1 MFGLEKFLK
10 VLDYFYSTLEKKAI
24 ELQKDLSH
32 IISDKLEEANKMGQV
47 ELKEG
52 IKDVL
57 NLNNTLQQQA
67 LDLTKAIKGDPT
79 AALCLAPVSGVG
91 CSNERKGEFKT
102 DFKGGFHGY
111 VYLPDTKAYDPT
123 SLIIHGNIDR
133 STIERFFSTPDTI
146 QQTSIAP
153 MILRIMEMENPQ
165 SK

>member
-1 MFGLEKFLK
+1 M
-10 VLDYFYSTLEKKAI
+10 
-24 ELQKDLSH
+24 LSEQPGGDWQACFN
-32 IISDKLEEANKMGQV
+32 SLGAAAYMYVNP
-47 ELKEG
+47 
-52 IKDVL
+52 
-57 NLNNTLQQQA
+57 NLNPRQKARCIEKVRKILSEQPDTVKA
-67 LDLTKAIKGDPT
+67 LYNILSNEEIKAVKGDPT

-91 CSNERKGEFKT
+91 CSNNRKGEFIT
-102 DFKGGFHGY
+102 DFKGGLHGY